1 MTDRDEDRILK
12 PVIHESVFIAEGAR
26 IYGDVEIGEG
36 SSVWFNAV
44 IRGDEGKITIGA
56 NTNIQDNAVIHSDMT
71 VPAEIG
77 DNVTIG
83 HGAVVRGC
91 KIGDNVMV
99 GMNSTIMTN
108 AEIGDGSIVGA
119 NAFVPYNRKFPP
131 RSMIIGAPAR
141 LVRELSEDEM
151 KMGRIATRVYEE
163 LGKKYSGKKIIGHDQ

>member
-1 MTDRDEDRILK
+1 MGTEGNEKILK
-12 PVIHESVFIAEGAR
+12 PVIHPSAFIAEGAR

-36 SSVWFNAV
+36 ASVWFNAV
-44 IRGDEGKITIGA
+44 IRGDEGKISIGA

-71 VPAEIG
+71 VPAKIG

-91 KIGDNVMV
+91 KIGNGVMV
-99 GMNSTIMTN
+99 GMNSTIMTS
-108 AEIGDGSIVGA
+108 AEIGEGSVVGA

-131 RSMIIGAPAR
+131 RSLIVGSPAR

-163 LGKKYSGKKIIGHDQ
+163 LREKYSGKKIIGHDQ